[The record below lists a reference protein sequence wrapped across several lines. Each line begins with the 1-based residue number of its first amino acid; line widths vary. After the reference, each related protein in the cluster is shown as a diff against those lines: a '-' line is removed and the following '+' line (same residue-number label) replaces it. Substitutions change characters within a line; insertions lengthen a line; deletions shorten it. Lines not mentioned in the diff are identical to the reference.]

1 VNDYFMTKG
10 QSRESLQRSLLK
22 KIELIKARIKNLENK
37 YADNEIT
44 GVDFNQ
50 LKGRFLNEL
59 MELENQN
66 NEMNIYS
73 KDIAIQVDYCIKTIS
88 DIGKFYSNADVS
100 IKREILGSIF
110 PESII
115 YSDNKVR
122 TIRMNEVVKLLC
134 PSIGTYEIK
143 RRGRRHE
150 KLHSSSKVMFGLS
163 FPIKSEANMF
173 VAHKYELHA

>member
-1 VNDYFMTKG
+1 MTKG

-122 TIRMNEVVKLLC
+122 TIRMNEVDKLLC

-143 RRGRRHE
+143 KEDE
-150 KLHSSSKVMFGLS
+150 KMKNCSRPLG
-163 FPIKSEANMF
+163 
-173 VAHKYELHA
+173 